1 MYRCYFIF
9 EARSF
14 DLKLGLDRIE
24 NRFKIS
30 FKRYALKERERERE
44 KVAHMAVSTASITS
58 ISRLVTNSSPLPS
71 KPYSGIVGIFQHGN
85 KKW

>member
-44 KVAHMAVSTASITS
+44 
-58 ISRLVTNSSPLPS
+58 SSAYGSVNGIHHFDFETCYELFPPS
-71 KPYSGIVGIFQHGN
+71 LETI
-85 KKW
+85 